1 MRCGWKGE
9 QGEEK
14 RRSGMEYKESLVKI
28 LEELN
33 ACLEM
38 RKRAKET
45 SEIPEVSLQDIL
57 DELTV
62 PNENPTVVKARVQ
75 CTHMEDKNREVIVV
89 TPPPGADERN
99 GGLGLH
105 ERDITLKPDTFG
117 FCKQLKRPCKPV
129 ILGKRWLGCDM
140 GNLINGMPSVHM
152 SSYMICSVG
161 DGYISLKTNG
171 QRVGSSKKGYV
182 TLEMFQDVPEKTVKE
197 EGYEKFE
204 TWIYK
209 EVVAYDLNTSLPE
222 YGKTYAFS
230 QEDVDE
236 VNRVLEKYEINT
248 PERIACFLANCAVE
262 SGSGSK
268 PLEQYDGGD
277 IFEYFREYEIGDTA
291 KQLGNTQEG
300 DGAKYRG
307 VGAIQ
312 FTGRNAYTRFSEYA
326 GDPKIL
332 EDGALYV
339 GKECFWEAAG
349 YYWSVYKP
357 GDGFDFNGLCDEMA
371 EMVEAAETEGEA
383 EAVLAEKFHEI
394 VGMINSGTKE
404 HTRETDRRNYY
415 DYYLNLLK
423 ENE

>member
-1 MRCGWKGE
+1 
-9 QGEEK
+9 
-14 RRSGMEYKESLVKI
+14 MEYKESLVKM
-28 LEELN
+28 LEELS

-38 RKRAKET
+38 KKRAKET
-45 SEIPEVSLQDIL
+45 SEIPEMSLQDIL

-62 PNENPTVVKARVQ
+62 PNENPVVEKARVQ
-75 CTHMEDKNREVIVV
+75 CTHMEDKNRKVIVV

-99 GGLGLH
+99 GGLGLR

-117 FCKQLKRPCKPV
+117 FCKRLKRPCKPV

-152 SSYMICSVG
+152 SSYMICSAG
-161 DGYISLKTNG
+161 GGYISLKTNG

-182 TLEMFQDVPEKTVKE
+182 TLEMFQDVPEKTVKKNE
-197 EGYEKFE
+197 NDVYEP
-204 TWIYK
+204 WVYK

-268 PLEQYDGGD
+268 PLEQYKGN
-277 IFEYFREYEIGDTA
+277 IFEYFREYEQGYKA

-307 VGAIQ
+307 AGAIQ
-312 FTGRNAYTRFSEYA
+312 VTGRDAYTRFSEYA

-332 EDGALYV
+332 EDG
-339 GKECFWEAAG
+339 GETRPE
-349 YYWSVYKP
+349 
-357 GDGFDFNGLCDEMA
+357 GL
-371 EMVEAAETEGEA
+371 
-383 EAVLAEKFHEI
+383 
-394 VGMINSGTKE
+394 
-404 HTRETDRRNYY
+404 
-415 DYYLNLLK
+415 LLLLFK
-423 ENE
+423 SAKRK

>member
-1 MRCGWKGE
+1 
-9 QGEEK
+9 
-14 RRSGMEYKESLVKI
+14 
-28 LEELN
+28 
-33 ACLEM
+33 
-38 RKRAKET
+38 
-45 SEIPEVSLQDIL
+45 
-57 DELTV
+57 
-62 PNENPTVVKARVQ
+62 
-75 CTHMEDKNREVIVV
+75 
-89 TPPPGADERN
+89 
-99 GGLGLH
+99 
-105 ERDITLKPDTFG
+105 
-117 FCKQLKRPCKPV
+117 
-129 ILGKRWLGCDM
+129 
-140 GNLINGMPSVHM
+140 M
-152 SSYMICSVG
+152 SSYIICSVG
-161 DGYISLKTNG
+161 GGYISLKTNG

-197 EGYEKFE
+197 KNNEKFE

-209 EVVAYDLNTSLPE
+209 EIVGYDLNTSLPE

-236 VNRVLEKYEINT
+236 INRVLEKYEINT

-268 PLEQYDGGD
+268 PLEQYKGNS

-307 VGAIQ
+307 AGAIQ

-339 GKECFWEAAG
+339 GKEYFWEAAG

-357 GDGFDFNGLCDEMA
+357 EDGFDFNGMCDEMA
-371 EMVEAAETEGEA
+371 EAVEMAETKEEV

-404 HTRETDRRNYY
+404 HTREADRRDYY

>member
-1 MRCGWKGE
+1 
-9 QGEEK
+9 
-14 RRSGMEYKESLVKI
+14 MEYKESLVKI

-99 GGLGLH
+99 GGLGLR

-152 SSYMICSVG
+152 SSYMICSAG
-161 DGYISLKTNG
+161 GGYISLKTNG

-236 VNRVLEKYEINT
+236 VNRVLETYEINT

>member
-1 MRCGWKGE
+1 
-9 QGEEK
+9 
-14 RRSGMEYKESLVKI
+14 MEYKESLVKI

-75 CTHMEDKNREVIVV
+75 CTHMEDKNRKVIVV

-99 GGLGLH
+99 GGLGLR

-117 FCKQLKRPCKPV
+117 FCKRLKRPCKPV

-182 TLEMFQDVPEKTVKE
+182 TLEMFQDVPEKTVKKNE
-197 EGYEKFE
+197 NDVYEP
-204 TWIYK
+204 WVYK

-268 PLEQYDGGD
+268 PLEQYKGNS
-277 IFEYFREYEIGDTA
+277 IFEYFQGYEQGDAA
-291 KQLGNTQEG
+291 KGLGNTQEG
-300 DGAKYRG
+300 DGTKYRG
-307 VGAIQ
+307 AGAIQ
-312 FTGRNAYTRFSEYA
+312 FSGRDAYTRFGEYA

-339 GKECFWEAAG
+339 GKEYFWEAAG
-349 YYWSVYKP
+349 YYWGVYKP
-357 GDGFDFNGLCDEMA
+357 EDGFDFNGMCDEMA
-371 EMVEAAETEGEA
+371 EAVESSETEEEA
-383 EAVLAEKFHEI
+383 KVVLAERFHEI
-394 VGMINSGTKE
+394 TKKINKKCLGES
-404 HTRETDRRNYY
+404 DRMDYY
-415 DYYLNLLK
+415 DFYLNLLK

>member
-1 MRCGWKGE
+1 
-9 QGEEK
+9 
-14 RRSGMEYKESLVKI
+14 MEYKESLVKM
-28 LEELN
+28 LEELS

-38 RKRAKET
+38 KKRAKET
-45 SEIPEVSLQDIL
+45 SEIPEMSLQDIL

-62 PNENPTVVKARVQ
+62 PNENPVVEKARVQ
-75 CTHMEDKNREVIVV
+75 CTHMGDENRKVIVV

-99 GGLGLH
+99 GGLGLR

-152 SSYMICSVG
+152 SSYMICSAG
-161 DGYISLKTNG
+161 GGYISLKTNG

-277 IFEYFREYEIGDTA
+277 IFEYFREYEIGDKA

-307 VGAIQ
+307 AGAIQ
-312 FTGRNAYTRFSEYA
+312 VTGRDAYTRFSEYT

-339 GKECFWEAAG
+339 GKEYFWEAAG

-357 GDGFDFNGLCDEMA
+357 GDGFDFNGTCDEMA
-371 EMVEAAETEGEA
+371 EMVEEAETEGEV

-404 HTRETDRRNYY
+404 HTREADRRDYY

-423 ENE
+423 ENG

>member
-1 MRCGWKGE
+1 
-9 QGEEK
+9 
-14 RRSGMEYKESLVKI
+14 MEYKESLVKM
-28 LEELN
+28 LEELS

-38 RKRAKET
+38 KKRAKET
-45 SEIPEVSLQDIL
+45 SEIPEMSLQDIL

-62 PNENPTVVKARVQ
+62 PNENPVVEKARVQ
-75 CTHMEDKNREVIVV
+75 CTHMGDENRKVIVV

-99 GGLGLH
+99 GGLGLR

-117 FCKQLKRPCKPV
+117 FCKRLKRPCKPV

-152 SSYMICSVG
+152 SSYMICSAG
-161 DGYISLKTNG
+161 GGYISLKTNG

-248 PERIACFLANCAVE
+248 PERIACFLANSAVE
-262 SGSGSK
+262 SLSGSL
-268 PLEQYDGGD
+268 PLEQYDGDD
-277 IFEYFREYEIGDTA
+277 IFEYFRKYEIGDKA

-307 VGAIQ
+307 AGAIQ

-339 GKECFWEAAG
+339 GKEYFWEAAG